1 MRGAIASAALSLAL
15 GAAGAACGGATPQP
29 EPFRPAFPSPHE
41 PLALPGWTYWE
52 PVPVPALEGVA
63 PAEAPVEPGTL
74 AMTPSAEIRWKA
86 APQAFREALVLHGI
100 AVTRPEQPQRR
111 LGEFY
116 AALRDD
122 RVPWVVTMDT
132 LFFLAHLA
140 LDRTLADMDASVLAP
155 AVATMLRRLDV
166 RLATESRGPPPDL
179 APAYLVARGVVG
191 VALAFVDPAYTP
203 PAELALL
210 VEGERARVVAHSAVG
225 VSPWLGVPVDY
236 TAMAPAGVADRD
248 ETHAGWYRAIAWL
261 ELAGLALEGRGEDR
275 VHSQVDVGT
284 ARIHAR
290 AAMLLTRML
299 TYEIDAEAATA
310 WDRVERSSELLIG
323 EAADATP
330 RQIQA
335 AATMSK
341 LDLRDR
347 TWLANVVAVDR
358 VRRAVAR
365 GRSARIDDGFAGARV
380 PAAGV
385 DPLAPIGRLSP
396 SFRLVAPRA
405 TPDAELLQAL
415 VFPLVGRRTVSS
427 LAGGARS
434 DPPPTA
440 RAGMRALPSSL
451 DVAAWLGSGDARAIL
466 HQRGDD
472 AYGQYADTLDRLT
485 SARPPAGSV
494 ERHRTPYLSLID
506 AIETWL
512 DPSIGD
518 RVQPGAST
526 AEWRARKAE
535 VALDAW
541 TALRHDARPMTRV
554 QSTDV
559 RLPAP
564 EPSSSPVP
572 VFVEP
577 HPEAIAKLLAFIRQ
591 LERAMIAGGAL
602 PPHGAGVTVLDEV
615 NDLLW
620 DALGMATHEASDQA
634 VPPDCAA
641 RLASFPARLRAL
653 EAVLEPAG
661 AADVPLVADVHEDV
675 PSARVLEE
683 AIGRVE
689 QAWMIVREPVTHRL
703 WLAFGAALPHAE
715 LVQPASARLSDGA
728 WRARLANEGDPPPD
742 ALERPYLLPSK

>member
-1 MRGAIASAALSLAL
+1 MTALALCLAL
-15 GAAGAACGGATPQP
+15 GAPGAACGGATPQP
-29 EPFRPAFPSPHE
+29 APLPPAFPSPHE
-41 PLALPGWTYWE
+41 PPPLPGWTYWE
-52 PVPVPALEGVA
+52 PVLVPALEGVK
-63 PAEAPVEPGTL
+63 PAQAPVDPGTL
-74 AMTPSAEIRWKA
+74 SMTVASEARWKA
-86 APQAFREALVLHGI
+86 APQRLREALVLHGV
-100 AVTRPEQPQRR
+100 AVTRLEHPQLR
-111 LGEFY
+111 LGDFY
-116 AALRDD
+116 ASLRDD
-122 RVPWVVTMDT
+122 RVPWVVTMDA

-166 RLATESRGPPPDL
+166 RLATESRGAPADL
-179 APAYLVARGVVG
+179 AAAYLVARGVVG
-191 VALAFVDPAYTP
+191 VALAFVDSAYTP
-203 PAELALL
+203 PAELAPL

-236 TAMAPAGVADRD
+236 TAMAPAGAADRD
-248 ETHAGWYRAIAWL
+248 EAHAGWYRAVAWL

-299 TYEIDAEAATA
+299 TYELDAEAATA
-310 WDRVERSSELLIG
+310 WDRIERSSELLVG

-335 AATMSK
+335 AATKAK
-341 LDLRDR
+341 LDLLDR
-347 TWLANVVAVDR
+347 AWLANVVAVDR

-365 GRSARIDDGFAGARV
+365 GNGARVDDGFAGARV
-380 PAAGV
+380 PAAGF

-396 SFRLVAPRA
+396 SFRLVAPRD

-415 VFPLVGRRTVSS
+415 VFPMVGRRTVS
-427 LAGGARS
+427 
-434 DPPPTA
+434 A
-440 RAGMRALPSSL
+440 RADVRALPSSL

-466 HQRGDD
+466 HETGDD
-472 AYGQYADTLDRLT
+472 AYGRYADTLDRLT
-485 SARPPAGSV
+485 SARPPNGSI
-494 ERHRTPYLSLID
+494 ERHRTPYLSLLD
-506 AIETWL
+506 AVETWL
-512 DPSIGD
+512 GPSIGD

-541 TALRHDARPMTRV
+541 TALRHDARPMARL
-554 QSTDV
+554 QSTDL

-564 EPSSSPVP
+564 EPTPSPVP

-577 HPEAIAKLLAFIRQ
+577 HPEAIAKLLAFVRQ
-591 LERAMIAGGAL
+591 LERAMVADGAL
-602 PPHGAGVTVLDEV
+602 PPHGAAVTVLDEV

-620 DALGMATHEASDQA
+620 DALGMATHEASDQP
-634 VPPDCAA
+634 VPPECAA
-641 RLASFPARLRAL
+641 RVATLPARLRAL
-653 EAVLEPAG
+653 EDVLDRAG
-661 AADVPLVADVHEDV
+661 AADVPLVTDVHEDL

-689 QAWMIVREPVTHRL
+689 QAWMIVREPATHRL

-715 LVQPASARLSDGA
+715 LVQPASARLSDGD
-728 WRARLANEGDPPPD
+728 WSARLASDGDPPPD
-742 ALERPYLLPSK
+742 ALERPYLVLSK

>member
-1 MRGAIASAALSLAL
+1 M
-15 GAAGAACGGATPQP
+15 
-29 EPFRPAFPSPHE
+29 
-41 PLALPGWTYWE
+41 
-52 PVPVPALEGVA
+52 PALEGVT
-63 PAEAPVEPGTL
+63 PVQAPVDPGTL
-74 AMTPSAEIRWKA
+74 AMTAAAEARWRA
-86 APQAFREALVLHGI
+86 APQGVREGLALHGI
-100 AVTRPEQPQRR
+100 AVTRLEHPQPR
-111 LGEFY
+111 LGDFY
-116 AALRDD
+116 ASLRDD

-140 LDRTLADMDASVLAP
+140 LDRALADMDASILAP

-166 RLATESRGPPPDL
+166 RLATESRGSPADL
-179 APAYLVARGVVG
+179 ASAYLVARGVVG

-203 PAELALL
+203 PTELAPL

-236 TAMAPAGVADRD
+236 TAMAPAGAADRD
-248 ETHAGWYRAIAWL
+248 EAHAGWYRAVAWL

-275 VHSQVDVGT
+275 VHTQVDVGT
-284 ARIHAR
+284 ARVHAR

-341 LDLRDR
+341 LDLLDR
-347 TWLANVVAVDR
+347 KWLANVVAVDR

-365 GRSARIDDGFAGARV
+365 GRASRVDDGFAGTRV

-396 SFRLVAPRA
+396 SFRLVAPRE

-415 VFPLVGRRTVSS
+415 VFPLVGRLT
-427 LAGGARS
+427 RS

-440 RAGMRALPSSL
+440 RAGVRALPSSL

-466 HQRGDD
+466 HTTGDD

-485 SARPPAGSV
+485 SARPPSGSI
-494 ERHRTPYLSLID
+494 ERHRTPYLSLLD
-506 AIETWL
+506 AVETWL

-541 TALRHDARPMTRV
+541 TALRHDTRPMARV
-554 QSTDV
+554 QSTEV

-564 EPSSSPVP
+564 EPSPSTVP

-577 HPEAIAKLLAFIRQ
+577 HPEAIAKLLAFVRQ
-591 LERAMIAGGAL
+591 LERAMVAGGAL
-602 PPHGAGVTVLDEV
+602 PAHGAGVIVLDEV

-620 DALGMATHEASDQA
+620 DALGMATHEASDQP

-641 RLASFPARLRAL
+641 RMATLPARLRAL

-661 AADVPLVADVHEDV
+661 AADVPLVTDVHEDL

-689 QAWMIVREPVTHRL
+689 QAWMIVREPGTHRL

-715 LVQPASARLSDGA
+715 LVQPAGSRLSDGA
-728 WRARLANEGDPPPD
+728 WRARLASDGDPPPD
-742 ALERPYLLPSK
+742 ALERPYLFSSK

>member
-1 MRGAIASAALSLAL
+1 
-15 GAAGAACGGATPQP
+15 
-29 EPFRPAFPSPHE
+29 
-41 PLALPGWTYWE
+41 
-52 PVPVPALEGVA
+52 VPALEGVT
-63 PAEAPVEPGTL
+63 PALAPVDPGTL
-74 AMTPSAEIRWKA
+74 AMTAAAEARWRA
-86 APQAFREALVLHGI
+86 APQALRESLALHGVT
-100 AVTRPEQPQRR
+100 VTRLEHPQRR
-111 LGEFY
+111 LGDFY
-116 AALRDD
+116 ASLRDD
-122 RVPWVVTMDT
+122 RVPWVVTMDS

-140 LDRTLADMDASVLAP
+140 LDRTLADMDASILAP

-166 RLATESRGPPPDL
+166 RLATESRGSPPDL
-179 APAYLVARGVVG
+179 ARAYLVARGVVG
-191 VALAFVDPAYTP
+191 VALAFVDSAYAP
-203 PAELALL
+203 PAELAPL

-236 TAMAPAGVADRD
+236 TAMAPAGAADRD
-248 ETHAGWYRAIAWL
+248 EVHAGWYRAVAWL

-299 TYEIDAEAATA
+299 TYELDAEAATA

-330 RQIQA
+330 RQIQD
-335 AATMSK
+335 AATTSK

-347 TWLANVVAVDR
+347 AWLANVVAVDR

-365 GRSARIDDGFAGARV
+365 GRASRVDDGFAGARV

-385 DPLAPIGRLSP
+385 DPLAPIALLSP
-396 SFRLVAPRA
+396 SFRLVAPRE

-415 VFPLVGRRTVSS
+415 VFPLVGRRT
-427 LAGGARS
+427 RN
-434 DPPPTA
+434 DPPP
-440 RAGMRALPSSL
+440 AGARALPSSL

-466 HQRGDD
+466 HETGDD
-472 AYGQYADTLDRLT
+472 AYGRYAETLDRLT
-485 SARPPAGSV
+485 AARPPSGSI
-494 ERHRTPYLSLID
+494 ERHRTPYLSLLD

-512 DPSIGD
+512 GPSIGD

-541 TALRHDARPMTRV
+541 TALRHDVRPMARV

-564 EPSSSPVP
+564 EPTPSPVP

-577 HPEAIAKLLAFIRQ
+577 HPEAIAKLLAFVRQ

-602 PPHGAGVTVLDEV
+602 PPRGAGVVVLDEV

-620 DALGMATHEASDQA
+620 DALGMATHEASDQP

-641 RLASFPARLRAL
+641 RVATLPARLRAL

-661 AADVPLVADVHEDV
+661 AADVSLVTDVHEDL

-689 QAWMIVREPVTHRL
+689 QAWMIVREPGTHRL

-715 LVQPASARLSDGA
+715 LVQPAGARLSDAA
-728 WRARLANEGDPPPD
+728 WSARLASDGDPPPD

>member
-1 MRGAIASAALSLAL
+1 
-15 GAAGAACGGATPQP
+15 
-29 EPFRPAFPSPHE
+29 
-41 PLALPGWTYWE
+41 
-52 PVPVPALEGVA
+52 VPALEGVT
-63 PAEAPVEPGTL
+63 PVQVPVDPGTL
-74 AMTPSAEIRWKA
+74 AMTPAAEARWKA
-86 APQAFREALVLHGI
+86 APQGLREALVLHGV
-100 AVTRPEQPQRR
+100 AVTRLEHPQPR
-111 LGEFY
+111 LGDFY
-116 AALRDD
+116 ASLRDD
-122 RVPWVVTMDT
+122 RVPWVVTMDA

-140 LDRTLADMDASVLAP
+140 LDRALADMDASVLAP

-166 RLATESRGPPPDL
+166 RLATESRAPPPDL
-179 APAYLVARGVVG
+179 ASAYLVARGVVG
-191 VALAFVDPAYTP
+191 VALALVDSAYTP
-203 PAELALL
+203 PAELAPL
-210 VEGERARVVAHSAVG
+210 VEGERARVVAHSALG

-236 TAMAPAGVADRD
+236 TAMAPVGAADRD
-248 ETHAGWYRAIAWL
+248 EAHAGWYRAVAWL

-284 ARIHAR
+284 ARVHAR
-290 AAMLLTRML
+290 AALLLTRML
-299 TYEIDAEAATA
+299 TYELDAEAATA

-341 LDLRDR
+341 LDLLDR
-347 TWLANVVAVDR
+347 KWLANVVAVDR

-365 GRSARIDDGFAGARV
+365 GRASRVDDGFAGARV
-380 PAAGV
+380 PAAGI

-396 SFRLVAPRA
+396 SFRLVAPRD
-405 TPDAELLQAL
+405 TPDGELLQAL
-415 VFPLVGRRTVSS
+415 VFPLVGRRMVPS
-427 LAGGARS
+427 LAAGARS
-434 DPPPTA
+434 DPPPTE
-440 RAGMRALPSSL
+440 RAGVRALPSSL

-466 HQRGDD
+466 HETGDD
-472 AYGQYADTLDRLT
+472 AYGLYADTLDRLT
-485 SARPPAGSV
+485 SARPPSDSI

-506 AIETWL
+506 AMETWL
-512 DPSIGD
+512 APSIGD

-541 TALRHDARPMTRV
+541 TALRHDARPMARV

-564 EPSSSPVP
+564 EPTPSQVP

-577 HPEAIAKLLAFIRQ
+577 HPEAIAKLLAFVRQ
-591 LERAMIAGGAL
+591 LERAMVAGGAL
-602 PPHGAGVTVLDEV
+602 PAHGAGVVVLDEV

-620 DALGMATHEASDQA
+620 DALGVATHEASDQP
-634 VPPDCAA
+634 VSPESAA
-641 RLASFPARLRAL
+641 RVATLPARLRAL
-653 EAVLEPAG
+653 EAVLDPAG
-661 AADVPLVADVHEDV
+661 AADVPLVTDVHEDL

-728 WRARLANEGDPPPD
+728 WRARLASDGDPPPD
-742 ALERPYLLPSK
+742 ALERPYLVPSKGPR